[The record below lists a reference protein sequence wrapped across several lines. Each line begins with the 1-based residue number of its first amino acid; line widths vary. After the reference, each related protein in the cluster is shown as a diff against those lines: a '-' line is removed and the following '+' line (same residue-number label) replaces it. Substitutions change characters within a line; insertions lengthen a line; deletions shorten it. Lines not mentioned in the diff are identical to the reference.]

1 MDYKSKITEKLIKRF
16 SPSFLKVIDESESH
30 RGHSGFIEGQQT
42 HFQIQI
48 ASDIFE
54 EMSRIKRER
63 EIHKTLKQKTC
74 LLMVMLDTKLIKS

>member
-1 MDYKSKITEKLIKRF
+1 MDYKSKMTEKLIETFNPK
-16 SPSFLKVIDESESH
+16 FLKVIDESEGH

-48 ASDIFE
+48 ASDIFD

-63 EIHKTLKQKTC
+63 EIHKALGEE
-74 LLMVMLDTKLIKS
+74 LIRNIHAISIKFL

>member
-1 MDYKSKITEKLIKRF
+1 MDYKSKITEKLIK
-16 SPSFLKVIDESESH
+16 SFNPDFLEVIDESENH

-48 ASDIFE
+48 SSENFG

-63 EIHKTLKQKTC
+63 EIHKSLGEEI
-74 LLMVMLDTKLIKS
+74 IKSIHAISIRFK

>member
-1 MDYKSKITEKLIKRF
+1 MDYKSKITEKLTEEF
-16 SPSFLKVIDESESH
+16 SPKLLKVIDESESH
-30 RGHSGFIEGQQT
+30 RGHSGFIEGRQT

-63 EIHKTLKQKTC
+63 EIHKALGEEIIRNIHAIS
-74 LLMVMLDTKLIKS
+74 IKFF

>member
-1 MDYKSKITEKLIKRF
+1 MDYKSKISKKLRETF
-16 SPSFLKVIDESESH
+16 SPEFLKVIDESENH

-42 HFQIQI
+42 HFKIQI

-63 EIHKTLKQKTC
+63 EIHKALGKEIIRNIHAIS
-74 LLMVMLDTKLIKS
+74 IKFL

>member
-1 MDYKSKITEKLIKRF
+1 MDYKSKITEKLIK
-16 SPSFLKVIDESESH
+16 SFNPDFLEVIDESENH

-48 ASDIFE
+48 GSKIFG

-63 EIHKTLKQKTC
+63 EIHKSLGEE
-74 LLMVMLDTKLIKS
+74 MIKSIHAISIRFK

>member
-16 SPSFLKVIDESESH
+16 SPNFLKVIDESESH
-30 RGHSGFIEGQQT
+30 RGHSGFVEGQQT

-48 ASDIFE
+48 ASEIFE

-63 EIHKTLKQKTC
+63 EIHKALGEEIIRNIHAIS
-74 LLMVMLDTKLIKS
+74 IKFF

>member
-1 MDYKSKITEKLIKRF
+1 M
-16 SPSFLKVIDESESH
+16 DESEGH

-48 ASDIFE
+48 ASDIFD

-63 EIHKTLKQKTC
+63 EIHKALGEE
-74 LLMVMLDTKLIKS
+74 LIRNIHAISIKFL

>member
-1 MDYKSKITEKLIKRF
+1 MDYKSKITEKLKKTF
-16 SPSFLKVIDESESH
+16 TPEFLNVIDESENH

-48 ASDIFE
+48 TSRRFD

-63 EIHKTLKQKTC
+63 EIHKALGYEIIRNIHAISIRF
-74 LLMVMLDTKLIKS
+74 L

>member
-1 MDYKSKITEKLIKRF
+1 MDYKSKITEKLVETF
-16 SPSFLKVIDESESH
+16 SPKFLKVIDESEGH

-48 ASDIFE
+48 ASDIFD

-63 EIHKTLKQKTC
+63 EIHKALGEEI
-74 LLMVMLDTKLIKS
+74 IKNVHAISIKFL

>member
-1 MDYKSKITEKLIKRF
+1 MDYKSKITEKLIETF
-16 SPSFLKVIDESESH
+16 SPKFLKVMDESEGH

-48 ASDIFE
+48 ASDIFD

-63 EIHKTLKQKTC
+63 EIHKALGEE
-74 LLMVMLDTKLIKS
+74 LIRNIHAISIKFL

>member
-16 SPSFLKVIDESESH
+16 SPNFLEVIDESESH
-30 RGHSGFIEGQQT
+30 RGHSGFVEGHQT

-48 ASDIFE
+48 ASEIFE

-63 EIHKTLKQKTC
+63 EIHKALGEEIIRNIHAIS
-74 LLMVMLDTKLIKS
+74 IKFF

>member
-1 MDYKSKITEKLIKRF
+1 MDYKSKITEKLIETF
-16 SPSFLKVIDESESH
+16 SPKFLKVIDESEGH

-48 ASDIFE
+48 ASDIFD

-63 EIHKTLKQKTC
+63 EIHKALGEEI
-74 LLMVMLDTKLIKS
+74 IKNVHAISIKFL

>member
-1 MDYKSKITEKLIKRF
+1 MDYKSKITEKLIEKF
-16 SPSFLKVIDESESH
+16 SPQFLKVIDESESH

-42 HFQIQI
+42 HFQIQK

-63 EIHKTLKQKTC
+63 EIHKALGQEIIGNIHAIS
-74 LLMVMLDTKLIKS
+74 IKFL

>member
-30 RGHSGFIEGQQT
+30 RGHSGFVEGQQT

-48 ASDIFE
+48 ASEIFE

-63 EIHKTLKQKTC
+63 EIHKALGEEIIRNIHAIS
-74 LLMVMLDTKLIKS
+74 IKFF

>member
-1 MDYKSKITEKLIKRF
+1 MDYKSKITEKLIEKF
-16 SPSFLKVIDESESH
+16 SPKFLKVIDESESH

-48 ASDIFE
+48 ESDSFE

-63 EIHKTLKQKTC
+63 EIHKALGNEIIRNIHAIS
-74 LLMVMLDTKLIKS
+74 IKFL

>member
-30 RGHSGFIEGQQT
+30 RGHSGFVEGHQT

-48 ASDIFE
+48 ASEIFE

-63 EIHKTLKQKTC
+63 EIHKALGEEIIRNIHAIS
-74 LLMVMLDTKLIKS
+74 IKFF

>member
-48 ASDIFE
+48 ASEIFE

-63 EIHKTLKQKTC
+63 EIHKALGEEIIRNIHAIS
-74 LLMVMLDTKLIKS
+74 IKFF

>member
-1 MDYKSKITEKLIKRF
+1 MEKF
-16 SPSFLKVIDESESH
+16 SPKFLKVIDESEGH

-48 ASDIFE
+48 ASDIFD

-63 EIHKTLKQKTC
+63 EIHKALGEEIIRNIHAIS
-74 LLMVMLDTKLIKS
+74 IKFL

>member
-1 MDYKSKITEKLIKRF
+1 MDYKSKINNKLIKRF
-16 SPSFLKVIDESESH
+16 SPKFLKVIDESESH
-30 RGHSGFIEGQQT
+30 RGHSGFVEGQQT

-63 EIHKTLKQKTC
+63 EIHKALGEEIIRNIHAIS
-74 LLMVMLDTKLIKS
+74 IKFF

>member
-1 MDYKSKITEKLIKRF
+1 MDYKSKITEKLKETF
-16 SPSFLKVIDESESH
+16 SPKFLKVIDDSEGH

-63 EIHKTLKQKTC
+63 EIHKALGEEIIRNIHAISINF
-74 LLMVMLDTKLIKS
+74 L

>member
-1 MDYKSKITEKLIKRF
+1 LDYKSKITEKLTEEF
-16 SPSFLKVIDESESH
+16 SPKFLKVIDESESH

-63 EIHKTLKQKTC
+63 EIHKALGKEIIGNIHA
-74 LLMVMLDTKLIKS
+74 LSIKFL

>member
-1 MDYKSKITEKLIKRF
+1 MDYKLKITEKLKKKF
-16 SPSFLKVIDESESH
+16 APEVLNVIDESENH

-48 ASDIFE
+48 ASEVFE

-63 EIHKTLKQKTC
+63 EIHKALG
-74 LLMVMLDTKLIKS
+74 DEIIKNIHAISIRFL

>member
-1 MDYKSKITEKLIKRF
+1 MDYKSKITEKLIETF
-16 SPSFLKVIDESESH
+16 SPKFLKVIDESEGH

-48 ASDIFE
+48 ASDIFD

-63 EIHKTLKQKTC
+63 EIYKALGEE
-74 LLMVMLDTKLIKS
+74 LIRNIHAISIKFL